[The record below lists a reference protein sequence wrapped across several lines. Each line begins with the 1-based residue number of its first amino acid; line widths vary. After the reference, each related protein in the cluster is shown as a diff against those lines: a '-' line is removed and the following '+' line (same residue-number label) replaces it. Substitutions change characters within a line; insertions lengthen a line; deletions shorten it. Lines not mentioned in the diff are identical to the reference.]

1 MSNLILD
8 NTQFLIAGDGQLPV
22 RMAKN
27 AKSNGFKVL
36 AVSLSSDN
44 YKELKKYCDKVV
56 SYGCGQLNSIK
67 KFLQENKAKQL
78 TFIGKVSKM
87 SLLKRPILEPMA
99 ISLLKS
105 ASKLNDDAIMLM
117 LVAELEKI
125 GVTILDQT
133 IFIKDLIVSKG
144 NFTTLK
150 PDEVQTES
158 INYGFKIAKEIGKID
173 IGQSVVV
180 KDKMIIA
187 VEAIEG
193 TDKCIVRGCKLARKK
208 NAIVVKVAKPEQDMR
223 FDIPTV
229 GLRTLKIMKKHG
241 ANVLALEAGRTIIV
255 EQEKMIDYANRHKM
269 IIVAV

>member
-8 NTQFLIAGDGQLPV
+8 NTQFLIAGDGKLPV

-27 AKSNGFKVL
+27 AKSNGLKVL
-36 AVSLSSDN
+36 AISLSSDN
-44 YKELKKYCDKVV
+44 YKELKKYCDTVV

-67 KFLQENKAKQL
+67 KFLQDNKAKQL
-78 TFIGKVSKM
+78 TFLGKVSKM
-87 SLLKRPILEPMA
+87 TLLKRPILEPMA
-99 ISLLKS
+99 LSLLKQ
-105 ASKLNDDAIMLM
+105 ATKLNDDAIMLM
-117 LVAELEKI
+117 IVDELEKI
-125 GVTILDQT
+125 GITILDQT

-144 NFTTLK
+144 NFTALQPNET
-150 PDEVQTES
+150 QMES
-158 INYGFKIAKEIGKID
+158 IEYGFKIAKEIGKID

-193 TDKCIVRGCKLARKK
+193 TDKCIIRGCKLARKK

-229 GLRTLKIMKKHG
+229 GLRTLKIMKKYG
-241 ANVLALEAGRTIIV
+241 ANVLALEADKTIIV

-269 IIVAV
+269 IITAV

>member
-27 AKSNGFKVL
+27 AKSNGLKVL
-36 AVSLSSDN
+36 AISLSSDN
-44 YKELKKYCDKVV
+44 YKELKKYCDTVV

-67 KFLQENKAKQL
+67 KFLQDNKAKQL
-78 TFIGKVSKM
+78 TFLGKVSKM
-87 SLLKRPILEPMA
+87 TLLKRPILEPMA
-99 ISLLKS
+99 ISLLKQ
-105 ASKLNDDAIMLM
+105 ATKLNDDAIMLM
-117 LVAELEKI
+117 IVDELEKI
-125 GVTILDQT
+125 GITILDQT

-144 NFTTLK
+144 NFTELQ
-150 PDEVQTES
+150 PNDAQTES
-158 INYGFKIAKEIGKID
+158 IQYGFKIAKEIGKID

-193 TDKCIVRGCKLARKK
+193 TDKCIIRGCKLARKK

-241 ANVLALEAGRTIIV
+241 ANVLALEADRTIIV

-269 IIVAV
+269 IITAV